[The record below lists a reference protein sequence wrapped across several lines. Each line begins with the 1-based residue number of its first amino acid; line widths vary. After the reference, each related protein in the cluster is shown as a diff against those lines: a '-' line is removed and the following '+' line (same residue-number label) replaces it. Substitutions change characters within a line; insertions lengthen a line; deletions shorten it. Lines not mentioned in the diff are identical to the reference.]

1 MTHFLAVLLSCY
13 AAYRGVKDL
22 VKLAKLTKE
31 PVTVTTKEAGKP
43 RQETVVNYGDAP
55 GSGLSSA
62 EEYATRAAD
71 ELLGATLALDAAIK
85 YMAKP

>member
-1 MTHFLAVLLSCY
+1 MRC

-31 PVTVTTKEAGKP
+31 PVVLTTKEAGKP
-43 RQETVVNYGDAP
+43 KQDQIVSYGEAP

-71 ELLGATLALDAAIK
+71 ELLGASIALDAAIK